1 MGLLAYLWIP
11 AFTIEGSVSPW
22 ILAGA
27 FAVLL
32 SLATLIHEFAHALVA
47 RALGFPVHRVVLQ
60 LLGGVTHFERTR
72 QAPLAEAAVAAAGPI
87 ATFAVAG
94 VTYAISQVLDPT
106 SAAAAVARALIWA
119 NVLIGI
125 YNSLPGIPL
134 DGGNVL
140 RCLIWA
146 ASGSERRGTVVAGWV
161 GRGVALLTLLS
172 PVLLSVAL
180 GIQPDIIVYLI
191 AGIVAAMLYSGASAQ
206 LRAVDLREKAAT
218 LTAGTL
224 ARRAIPVD
232 RDLPL
237 GEAIRRASAAG
248 AGALVIV
255 DARGVPLAIGHQDAI
270 AAVPEQR
277 RPWVSVSS
285 VSRPIDA
292 DTAIDRDLAGTE
304 LITEVARRG
313 REELLVLDSEGR
325 VYGVLLVADIDAALR
340 R

>member
-1 MGLLAYLWIP
+1 
-11 AFTIEGSVSPW
+11 
-22 ILAGA
+22 
-27 FAVLL
+27 
-32 SLATLIHEFAHALVA
+32 
-47 RALGFPVHRVVLQ
+47 
-60 LLGGVTHFERTR
+60 
-72 QAPLAEAAVAAAGPI
+72 
-87 ATFAVAG
+87 
-94 VTYAISQVLDPT
+94 
-106 SAAAAVARALIWA
+106 
-119 NVLIGI
+119 
-125 YNSLPGIPL
+125 
-134 DGGNVL
+134 
-140 RCLIWA
+140 
-146 ASGSERRGTVVAGWV
+146 
-161 GRGVALLTLLS
+161 
-172 PVLLSVAL
+172 VAL

-191 AGIVAAMLYSGASAQ
+191 AGIVAAMLYTGASAQ

-292 DTAIDRDLAGTE
+292 DTAIDRDIAGTE